1 MSLVTF
7 NDEVKTIH
15 NCVSVDIIEELTA
28 ETYLPACCTALYDA
42 MGISLN
48 ALRKS
53 VADDDKV
60 LVTIVTDGYENA
72 SQEYSG
78 QAIKALVDEL
88 KAKGW
93 VFSYIGA
100 NHDVESVAASISIT
114 NTLRFNTTSEGVA
127 DMTSDVCY
135 SRSCWYDSIEQGK
148 ADSEE
153 ANKNFFQK
161 VLSKL

>member
-1 MSLVTF
+1 
-7 NDEVKTIH
+7 
-15 NCVSVDIIEELTA
+15 
-28 ETYLPACCTALYDA
+28 